1 MKRRARPIRQDFA
14 AGLVISALV
23 LLLSGEAFA
32 QRYGPGGPSSTG
44 DRGLTPIGETQKRRS
59 AERFSII
66 DWIREQNAT
75 RAAQDAR
82 YGRGGGSSGRGPFPD
97 FVLNYKTGPM
107 AVRREGSKVGTVN
120 VSSGRFQF
128 LLDDL
133 FSSGNRMRVINSD
146 LGVEFYYAQAKDFQ
160 ADAAFTQSKYEFREL
175 SGALLIRPIGRSS
188 QDSGLTIKLGYH
200 NFDETGFWSDTTTP
214 ENLYGMYL
222 GADAKL
228 YLVPFLGL
236 KGEYQHGLEGPAGS
250 YIGKWKL
257 SRFSYGAFLEIY
269 LINLEAFMF
278 SNELAFTPDAG
289 SPVKETQTGTGIGAS
304 LFF

>member
-1 MKRRARPIRQDFA
+1 MNRPQRAFGQDFA
-14 AGLVISALV
+14 AGV
-23 LLLSGEAFA
+23 LLVAALFVSAPAAA

-82 YGRGGGSSGRGPFPD
+82 WGRGGSSGRGPFPD
-97 FVLNYKTGPM
+97 FVLHYRTSPM
-107 AVRREGSKVGTVN
+107 TISREGTKVGTASVAT
-120 VSSGRFQF
+120 GRFQF

-146 LGVEFYYAQAKDFQ
+146 LGIEFSYAQAKDFL
-160 ADAAFTQSKYEFREL
+160 ADTAFTQSKYEFKEL
-175 SGALLIRPIGRSS
+175 SGAFLIRPIGRSS
-188 QDSGLTIKLGYH
+188 QDSGLTVKAGYH
-200 NFDETGFWSDTTTP
+200 NFEETGFWTNTTTP
-214 ENLYGMYL
+214 ENLYGMFL
-222 GADAKL
+222 GADVTL
-228 YLVPFLGL
+228 DLVPFLGL

-250 YIGKWKL
+250 YTGKWKI
-257 SRFSYGAFLEIY
+257 SRFTYGAFLEIY

-278 SNELAFTPDAG
+278 NNEAVFTPDAG
-289 SPVKETQTGTGIGAS
+289 APVKETQTGTGFGAS